1 MLTQKL
7 VYEYEVW
14 QEIFGKTK
22 YFNQKPWDVATN
34 RKLLMETS
42 SVINWVYSDYL
53 NKEIPIEDFYYILA
67 MVMKN
72 HRV

>member
-7 VYEYEVW
+7 FYEYEVW

-42 SVINWVYSDYL
+42 SVIDWVYNDYV
-53 NKEIPIEDFYYILA
+53 NKEIPIEDFYYITA

>member
-7 VYEYEVW
+7 FYEYEVW

-34 RKLLMETS
+34 RKLLMGTS
-42 SVINWVYSDYL
+42 SVIDWVYNDYV
-53 NKEIPIEDFYYILA
+53 NKVIPIEDFYYITA